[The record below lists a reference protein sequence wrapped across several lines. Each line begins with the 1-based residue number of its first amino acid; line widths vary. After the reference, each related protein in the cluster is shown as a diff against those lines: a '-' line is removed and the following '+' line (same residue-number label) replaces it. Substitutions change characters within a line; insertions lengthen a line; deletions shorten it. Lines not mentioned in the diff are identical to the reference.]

1 MASNRTSVPETIGG
15 LAGSISGAIQGAYA
29 IVTHQVSPPE
39 ERKDKE
45 EHHEDVRFERS
56 DANIKGL
63 LITGAA
69 LVAGLWISAGLLY
82 FYFAFLNH
90 YRTAVS
96 PPPLPSAIHG
106 HPLPPEPR
114 LQQSPSLDMQG
125 LLERENFQLSH
136 YAWVDKAKG
145 TVAIPLDRAI
155 RIVAERGIPPQ
166 KTPPDLVLSKPQ
178 AGTRATGFEGKVEP
192 EPR

>member
-29 IVTHQVSPPE
+29 IATHQVPPPGERKNEE
-39 ERKDKE
+39 ER
-45 EHHEDVRFERS
+45 HEDVRFERT
-56 DANIKGL
+56 DANIKGI

-69 LVAGLWISAGLLY
+69 LVIGFWTAASLLY
-82 FYFAFLNH
+82 FYFALLNH

-96 PPPLPSAIHG
+96 PPPLPSAVHG

-114 LQQSPSLDMQG
+114 LQQSPPRDMQG
-125 LLERENFQLSH
+125 LLARENFLLNH
-136 YAWVDKAKG
+136 YAWIDKAKG

-155 RIVAERGIPPQ
+155 QIIAERGIPPQ
-166 KTPPDLVLSKPQ
+166 KSPPDVVLSKPQ

>member
-1 MASNRTSVPETIGG
+1 MASNRVSVPETIGG

-29 IVTHQVSPPE
+29 IVTHQVRPPE

-45 EHHEDVRFERS
+45 EHREDVRFERS

-82 FYFAFLNH
+82 FYFAILNH

-125 LLERENFQLSH
+125 LLARENSLLNH
-136 YAWVDKAKG
+136 YAWIDKAKG
-145 TVAIPLDRAI
+145 TVAIPLNRAI
-155 RIVAERGIPPQ
+155 QIIAERGIPPQ
-166 KTPPDLVLSKPQ
+166 KTPPDVVLSKPQ

>member
-1 MASNRTSVPETIGG
+1 MASNKTSVPETIGG

-29 IVTHQVSPPE
+29 IVTHQVPPPE
-39 ERKDKE
+39 ERKGVE
-45 EHHEDVRFERS
+45 EQHEDVHFEHS
-56 DANIKGL
+56 DVSIKGV

-69 LVAGLWISAGLLY
+69 LVVGLWIATGVLY

-96 PPPLPSAIHG
+96 PPPLPSALHG

-125 LLERENFQLSH
+125 LLARENWLLNH
-136 YAWVDKAKG
+136 YAWIDKAKG
-145 TVAIPLDRAI
+145 TVAIPIDRAI
-155 RIVAERGIPPQ
+155 QIVAQRGIPPQ
-166 KTPPDLVLSKPQ
+166 KAPPDLVLSKPQ
-178 AGTRATGFEGKVEP
+178 AGTRSTGFEGKVEP